1 MVPVQRVSKAQAKQW
16 LSSVPGD
23 KVFYCVNGEVYNNL
37 ADLKSALDRLQND
50 HFVYHVNSEKND
62 FGNWIRDV
70 IGDQK
75 LAQDIR
81 GCKTRD
87 ETLSILDGRVAF
99 LTKRLK

>member
-1 MVPVQRVSKAQAKQW
+1 MVPVQRVSKAQAQQW
-16 LSSVPGD
+16 LGTVPGD

-37 ADLKSALDRLQND
+37 RDLKSALERMQDG
-50 HFVYHVNSEKND
+50 HFVYHVNPEKND

-81 GCKTRD
+81 GCKTRI
-87 ETLSILDGRVAF
+87 EALVVVDGRVGF